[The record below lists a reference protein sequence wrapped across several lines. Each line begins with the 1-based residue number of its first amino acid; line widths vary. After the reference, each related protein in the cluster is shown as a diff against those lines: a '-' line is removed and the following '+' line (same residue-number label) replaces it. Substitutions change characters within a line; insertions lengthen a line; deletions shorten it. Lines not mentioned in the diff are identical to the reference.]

1 METLEH
7 LYAHAI
13 DEHELIHASN
23 PYGCN
28 QYGHEWRAKH
38 GQNTGNSTKD
48 DIDREI
54 DDYMKL
60 SPEKKK
66 HQLTN
71 WRNEAARAEKEWK
84 NFTKTQYNPAYVK
97 VHGRDDKPTEA
108 DRRDLEQKTR
118 QRDQLEQKA
127 NELLQKNRE
136 RIKRVAQSQGRTPQE
151 IEEHLNKY
159 YPKKVK

>member
-38 GQNTGNSTKD
+38 GQNTGKSTKD

-66 HQLTN
+66 H
-71 WRNEAARAEKEWK
+71 
-84 NFTKTQYNPAYVK
+84 
-97 VHGRDDKPTEA
+97 
-108 DRRDLEQKTR
+108 

-159 YPKKVK
+159 YPRTVQ